1 MGAYAINL
9 DEYKSNE
16 THWVALYVNGDSA
29 AYLDSFGV
37 KHITYHNKYH
47 NKYFL
52 NTRVRFNNVQIFLY
66 WIY

>member
-1 MGAYAINL
+1 MGAYTINL

-16 THWVALYVNGDSA
+16 THWVALYVNGDNA

-47 NKYFL
+47 NKYF
-52 NTRVRFNNVQIFLY
+52 
-66 WIY
+66 